1 MRFGF
6 GRRASRLPE
15 LWQVTP
21 VCASFQREE
30 ETVALD
36 LGGPLVPESGCGDK
50 WMHGMTDRQIV
61 ILWFGIVINVVY
73 EIDINDLQWGGLIIF
88 KPHSMGRWIGR
99 QTWMNERGNHAE
111 DESGEMRE
119 KEV

>member
-1 MRFGF
+1 MSRPESAATARARKVKASSTTRQGVVRFGF

-36 LGGPLVPESGCGDK
+36 LEGPPVPESGCGDK
-50 WMHGMTDRQIV
+50 WMHGWNDR
-61 ILWFGIVINVVY
+61 
-73 EIDINDLQWGGLIIF
+73 
-88 KPHSMGRWIGR
+88 
-99 QTWMNERGNHAE
+99 
-111 DESGEMRE
+111 
-119 KEV
+119 